1 MEGMTMSNILDTIFS
16 RRSIRIYDRKK
27 LDKETIT
34 DLLKAAMAAPSASNS
49 RPWEFVVVTDEAK
62 INTLRSKIKYGNY
75 NAPAI
80 IIVCGN
86 TAIAQNESAFRYW
99 VQDCSAATENILLA
113 AAGLGLGTCWVASY
127 PKEDVMAVVREM
139 TSIPET
145 VIPFNLIYVGYPAEE
160 KAPRTQFDAERV
172 HWDTY

>member
-1 MEGMTMSNILDTIFS
+1 MKNILDTIFS

-49 RPWEFVVVTDEAK
+49 RPWEFVVVTDDTK
-62 INTLRSKIKYGNY
+62 IKFLRSKLKYGNY

-80 IIVCGN
+80 IIICGN
-86 TAIAQNESAFRYW
+86 TAIAQNESAYKFW
-99 VQDCSAATENILLA
+99 VQDCSAATENLLVA

-127 PKEDVMAVVREM
+127 PKEDVMSLLRE
-139 TSIPET
+139 TLDIPED
-145 VIPFNLIYVGYPAEE
+145 VYPLNLIFVGYPAEE
-160 KAPRTQFDAERV
+160 KAPRTQYDETRV
-172 HWDTY
+172 HWESY